1 MRVLV
6 IGSIVVAAL
15 ATAGFGTWRYF
26 DADPYA
32 DWAVVVASGDFHAHD
47 GGPSSAFD
55 NARRDVVTELEHV
68 GFRKENIRQYSA
80 WARYFARD
88 ASGETN
94 AETFGKL
101 LADATKEAPD
111 GCLVYFSTHGTP
123 YGIVFGDEILRPSQ
137 LRDALKKSCGSKPTV
152 VVVSACFSGVFVPKL
167 KAPNRLII
175 TAARKD
181 RTSFGCG
188 TTDRYPYYD
197 TCFLHTLSQA
207 HDFRDLAYKTRACV
221 AEMEEE
227 TGMEP
232 PSEPQI
238 SIGKNVMAELKGW

>member
-1 MRVLV
+1 MRVIAIAGL
-6 IGSIVVAAL
+6 IFAAL
-15 ATAGFGTWRYF
+15 ATAAYGGWRYYT
-26 DADPYA
+26 ADPYA
-32 DWAVVVASGDFHAHD
+32 NWAVVVASGDFHAHD
-47 GGPSSAFD
+47 GGPSRAFD

-80 WARYFARD
+80 WSRYFARD

-94 AETFGKL
+94 ADTIANL
-101 LADATKEAPD
+101 LTGAAKQAPD
-111 GCLVYFSTHGTP
+111 GCVVYFSTHGAP
-123 YGIVFGDEILRPSQ
+123 YGIILGDEILRPAQ
-137 LRDALKKSCGSKPTV
+137 LADILNKSCKDKPTV
-152 VVVSACFSGVFVPKL
+152 VVISACFSGVFVPKL
-167 KAPNRLII
+167 AAPNRLII

-207 HDFRDLAYKTRACV
+207 HDFRDLAYKTKDCV
-221 AEMEEE
+221 AEMEAD

-238 SIGKNVMAELKGW
+238 SIGKNVLAELKGW

>member
-1 MRVLV
+1 MRILV
-6 IGSIVVAAL
+6 IGSIVVAL
-15 ATAGFGTWRYF
+15 VFATGFGVWRYGA
-26 DADPYA
+26 ADPYA

-47 GGPSSAFD
+47 GGPSRAFD

-68 GFRKENIRQYSA
+68 GFRKENVRQYSA
-80 WARYFARD
+80 WARYFSRD
-88 ASGETN
+88 ATDETN
-94 AETFGKL
+94 AESLGRI
-101 LADATKEAPD
+101 LAGAAKEASA
-111 GCLVYFSTHGTP
+111 GCLIYFSTHGTP
-123 YGIVFGDEILRPSQ
+123 YGIVLGDEILRPSQ
-137 LRDALKKSCGSKPTV
+137 LRDMLNKSCAGKPTI

-175 TAARKD
+175 TAARAD

-197 TCFLHTLSQA
+197 TCFLHTLSQT
-207 HDFRDLAYKTRACV
+207 HDFRALAYQTRDCV
-221 AEMEEE
+221 ADMEEE

-238 SIGKNVMAELKGW
+238 SIGKTVTKYLKAW

>member
-1 MRVLV
+1 MRKFVV
-6 IGSIVVAAL
+6 GAIVVAAL
-15 ATAGFGTWRYF
+15 IAAGFGAYAYF
-26 DADPYA
+26 NSDPYA
-32 DWAVVVASGDFHAHD
+32 GWAVVVASGDFHAHD
-47 GGPSSAFD
+47 GGPSRAFD

-80 WARYFARD
+80 WSRYFARD
-88 ASGETN
+88 ASDNTS
-94 AETFGKL
+94 AETISNL
-101 LADATKEAPD
+101 LAGAAKQAPD

-123 YGIVFGDEILRPSQ
+123 YGIILGDEILRPSQ
-137 LRDALKKSCGSKPTV
+137 LRDILDKSCKDKPTV
-152 VVVSACFSGVFVPKL
+152 VVLSACYSGVFVPKL
-167 KAPNRLII
+167 AAPNRMIV

-188 TTDRYPYYD
+188 TTNRYPYYD

-207 HDFRDLAYKTRACV
+207 HDFRSLAYKTKDCV
-221 AEMEEE
+221 AEMEAG

-238 SIGKNVMAELKGW
+238 SIGKNVLAELKGW